1 MLMSRRNERRTT
13 AALFVCVN
21 TSITLMAALSL
32 TGEVWR
38 HPRFTFKH
46 VRQPSTDL
54 LHRVRPAH
62 RAASSGRNDTVPDEY
77 EACERIRFDSF
88 VRAPC
93 NAFSSL
99 AFLSAPAYQLA
110 TNENLWDAK
119 FQGLPGLAAGFGAVS
134 IVLGT
139 ALAHASFLYHA
150 SATVEMNSIDVRV
163 MVLFLI
169 HNTLKCVYMSAR
181 AHLLHTRWDA
191 RTWRR
196 YLLARGRPVFWYAST
211 CTYPH
216 LPMCALFLLLMRR
229 SLTRDVVHSETT
241 ITAKSPSPQCS

>member
-1 MLMSRRNERRTT
+1 MRMSTSTRNERRTA

-21 TSITLMAALSL
+21 TSITLFAASSL
-32 TGEVWR
+32 TGAVWR

-46 VRQPSTDL
+46 VSQPSTDL
-54 LHRVRPAH
+54 LRRVRPAH
-62 RAASSGRNDTVPDEY
+62 RAASNGTVPDEY

-110 TNENLWDAK
+110 TNENLWEAN
-119 FQGLPGLAAGFGAVS
+119 FQGLRGLAAGFGAVS

-139 ALAHASFLYHA
+139 GLAHASFLYHA

-196 YLLARGRPVFWYAST
+196 YLLARGRPVFGYAST
-211 CTYPH
+211 CTH
-216 LPMCALFLLLMRR
+216 TGTLLSMCARFWLLMRR
-229 SLTRDVVHSETT
+229 PLTRDA
-241 ITAKSPSPQCS
+241 I